1 MTGTFMRSS
10 TVILPLLALAACGE
24 TGDNADRNAA
34 DPVIAIKRSADDGG
48 NVSINL
54 PGFDANIRVPSGVM
68 GGGKVDISG
77 VSLFPGASVTAVN
90 VGGKGKGFDMTF
102 DAPADASTVQKWFL
116 DRFAEK
122 GVIATA
128 EGAIVSGTTTEG
140 KPFTIAM
147 SPAADGKSTGTI
159 TVERAKN

>member
-1 MTGTFMRSS
+1 MTGKFMQLA
-10 TVILPLLALAACGE
+10 TVTLPMLALAACGE
-24 TGDNADRNAA
+24 MGDNANRNAT

-90 VGGKGKGFDMTF
+90 VGGQGKGFDMTF

-128 EGAIVSGTTTEG
+128 EGMSLSGTTTEG

-147 SPAADGKSTGTI
+147 SPAASGKSTGTI
-159 TVERAKN
+159 TIERSKN